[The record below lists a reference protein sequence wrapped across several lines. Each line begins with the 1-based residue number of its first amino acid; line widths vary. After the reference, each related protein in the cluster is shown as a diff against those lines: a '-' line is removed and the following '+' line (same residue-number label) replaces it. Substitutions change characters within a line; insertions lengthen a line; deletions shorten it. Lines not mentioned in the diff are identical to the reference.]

1 MWLFIKLDEIYDLR
15 LADDKNFITRILPR
29 VSGSLLNFLGSCLR
43 ANNSWA
49 ECKSRL
55 LQEYFPHFI
64 RERLV
69 WDLIIFNFQAEG
81 QSFRAYVEQIS
92 GAARFL
98 QYEASESELVDRVL
112 MNFHPSVIAHV
123 AFVDKPSSLKELR
136 VVGLIE
142 EKSAVANERRRV
154 ELDARPLGVN
164 PSSVR
169 VVPRSTP
176 ARVAARQNVVT
187 KCWDCGSP
195 GHFRRN
201 CPGRSALLGNGQVP
215 GGRQAPGERS

>member
-1 MWLFIKLDEIYDLR
+1 M
-15 LADDKNFITRILPR
+15 DDKSFITRILPR
-29 VSGSLLNFLGSCLR
+29 VSRSILTFGGSCLR
-43 ANNSWA
+43 ANNSCA
-49 ECKSRL
+49 ECKSQH

-64 RERLV
+64 RERLI

-81 QSFRAYVEQIS
+81 QFLRAYVEQVS

-98 QYEASESELVDRVL
+98 QYESSESELVDRVL
-112 MNFHPSVIAHV
+112 MNFHPSVIAYA
-123 AFVDKPSSLKELR
+123 AFVDKPSSLKELQR

-154 ELDARPLGVN
+154 ELDARPVGAN
-164 PSSVR
+164 PSSVH

-176 ARVAARQNVVT
+176 ARVAARQNMVT

-195 GHFRRN
+195 GHFRRK
-201 CPGRSALLGNGQVP
+201 CPGTPP
-215 GGRQAPGERS
+215 GKDTKLY